1 MIWYSIALFFH
12 IVGAVLLFVLLTVE
26 GMTLRAGTAAA
37 RLNRTLGPVS
47 LVLIVVPGLYMVAT
61 DAGWAGWVIV
71 GLVAY
76 GLIAGLGAYTG
87 ISVLRGGMSRAAATT
102 SWLVRTGIAL
112 GVVFDMTVKPGA
124 LASVAAAIAGAA
136 LVAAMGL
143 TAGRRALYSS
153 E

>member
-1 MIWYSIALFFH
+1 MSWYSIALFFH

-26 GMTLRAGTAAA
+26 GMTLRSGTAAA
-37 RLNRTLGPVS
+37 RLNRALGPIS

-61 DAGWAGWVIV
+61 DAGWTAWVIV

-87 ISVLRGGMSRAAATT
+87 INVLRGAMSRVAATT

-124 LASVAAAIAGAA
+124 AGSVAAALAGAV
-136 LVAAMGL
+136 LVAATGL
-143 TAGRRALYSS
+143 TARRRALYSS
-153 E
+153 D